1 MLSTG
6 VNLLRDSD
14 TLRKV
19 TVDYLY
25 HSLRNPKEEV
35 KFRIHQL
42 RVVRSLDE
50 KQYKVL
56 KRELPY
62 IVCGMFNPPYRR
74 TENFAYTEYFIVDI
88 DHISEKGLNL
98 AVVRDQVERD
108 ERVVLS
114 FLSPSEDGLKVLFRL
129 KERCYDAGIYS
140 LFYKAFLLAFSKQY
154 HLEQVIDERT
164 CDVCRACFISID
176 PYAYYCSESI
186 PVDMSTYLSVS
197 DTTSMFDL
205 KHELEQQVK
214 KEKITVMSPD
224 EKIKDPDQE
233 TINRIK
239 QLLQPQLKQKLQ
251 NKKVPYVPECLDDI
265 INDLKKYIEKTGLI
279 VYEIMN
285 IQYAKKIRCKMGVRL
300 GEINLFYGKRGFS
313 VVQSPRSGTSD
324 ELNRLL
330 ADLITSYLLTNEMI

>member
-1 MLSTG
+1 
-6 VNLLRDSD
+6 
-14 TLRKV
+14 
-19 TVDYLY
+19 
-25 HSLRNPKEEV
+25 
-35 KFRIHQL
+35 
-42 RVVRSLDE
+42 
-50 KQYKVL
+50 
-56 KRELPY
+56 
-62 IVCGMFNPPYRR
+62 MFNPPYRR

-98 AVVRDQVERD
+98 GVIRDQVERD

-214 KEKITVMSPD
+214 KEKITVVSPD
-224 EKIKDPDQE
+224 EKIKDLDQE

>member
-1 MLSTG
+1 M
-6 VNLLRDSD
+6 
-14 TLRKV
+14 
-19 TVDYLY
+19 
-25 HSLRNPKEEV
+25 
-35 KFRIHQL
+35 
-42 RVVRSLDE
+42 
-50 KQYKVL
+50 

>member
-1 MLSTG
+1 MAAI
-6 VNLLRDSD
+6 DS
-14 TLRKV
+14 
-19 TVDYLY
+19 
-25 HSLRNPKEEV
+25 
-35 KFRIHQL
+35 
-42 RVVRSLDE
+42 
-50 KQYKVL
+50 
-56 KRELPY
+56 LP
-62 IVCGMFNPPYRR
+62 
-74 TENFAYTEYFIVDI
+74 D
-88 DHISEKGLNL
+88 
-98 AVVRDQVERD
+98 
-108 ERVVLS
+108 
-114 FLSPSEDGLKVLFRL
+114 PSEDGLKVLFRL

-214 KEKITVMSPD
+214 KEKITVVSPD